1 MKQKQAMRII
11 NTFEQIHSCFKN
23 NLFDLD
29 SWRKYTKQFSSE
41 LSEKCERDAR
51 NYDYCRDILPVI
63 HNVVSHHEAAQLA
76 NNSFIAVTQQLN
88 SSIEKLFENDIEL
101 DVILYLGLC
110 NGAGWATTLDGRNA
124 ILLGIEKIIELNWQN
139 ETALRALLFHEIGHI
154 WHKTYGNFS
163 PKTQSKGEDSLVQLY
178 QEGIAMVC
186 EQILC
191 QDNHYYHQNQNDWLT
206 WCTSNITDIK
216 QEYLQRMDNNIS
228 TQDFFGDWCSYK
240 HHSDVGYYLGCVFIQ
255 YLQQQY
261 PLVEIAKLN
270 VRQLYQ
276 YFKTFVLSTSYCHK

>member
-1 MKQKQAMRII
+1 
-11 NTFEQIHSCFKN
+11 
-23 NLFDLD
+23 
-29 SWRKYTKQFSSE
+29 
-41 LSEKCERDAR
+41 
-51 NYDYCRDILPVI
+51 
-63 HNVVSHHEAAQLA
+63 
-76 NNSFIAVTQQLN
+76 
-88 SSIEKLFENDIEL
+88 
-101 DVILYLGLC
+101 
-110 NGAGWATTLDGRNA
+110 
-124 ILLGIEKIIELNWQN
+124 
-139 ETALRALLFHEIGHI
+139 
-154 WHKTYGNFS
+154 
-163 PKTQSKGEDSLVQLY
+163 
-178 QEGIAMVC
+178 MVC

-216 QEYLQRMDNNIS
+216 QEYLQRIDNNIS